1 MNTKFTVDNLATWIS
16 DLIYAVKADT
26 PMAIAYFEGTSDKPI
41 CLVAGWEKLFN
52 NNDFSD
58 TFCLSVS
65 KPGYVMSVKIVPN
78 GAIDFAHTEEV
89 ISPNGEADDT
99 CFPLEWDDI
108 PEYAAEFFTHEWE
121 RLMKE
126 HNEEI

>member
-1 MNTKFTVDNLATWIS
+1 MNTTYTIDNLAAWIS
-16 DLIYAVKADT
+16 DLIYAAKADT

-58 TFCLSVS
+58 TFCLSAS

-89 ISPNGEADDT
+89 ISPNGEVDDT